1 MNSTLPENPVGWWM
15 SEKLD
20 GVRCV
25 LESGTLLSRHGRRFN
40 APAWFMAGMPR
51 GVRLDGELWMGK
63 NTFDSLVSSIQR
75 RKSDWQGI
83 RFMVFDLAALRMPI
97 EQRHAALE
105 RLTLPAWV
113 EVLKHRLCRSQA
125 DLDATE
131 AATVKAGGEGLC
143 IRPPHSFYTPNGFIK
158 CKRLFPDLNRW
169 QG

>member
-1 MNSTLPENPVGWWM
+1 M

-20 GVRCV
+20 GVRCI
-25 LESGTLLSRHGRRFN
+25 LTEDGTLLSRHGRRFK
-40 APAWFMAGMPR
+40 APPSFMAGMPKNI
-51 GVRLDGELWMGK
+51 RLDGELWMGR
-63 NTFDSLVSSIQR
+63 NTFDELVSSIQR

-113 EVLKHRLCRSQA
+113 EVLKHRPCRSQD

-131 AATVKAGGEGLC
+131 AATVQAGGEGLVLREPGSC
-143 IRPPHSFYTPNGFIK
+143 YTPGGFVKI
-158 CKRLFPDLNRW
+158 KRLFPDLDRW